1 MTKGRIIYAVTL
13 LIVLSAFGAV
23 YQFYLKEKLKKYH
36 EDELLKESLQK
47 TYDSLSE
54 TFHNTSPEKLVQI
67 WKFQIQPWNDALEE
81 RKSYFTFGDWFQHE
95 APPKEGVILKV
106 WYEETSNKMIWQLY
120 EKVGEKMSGRYDLFP
135 ADVRTTFGVPSIED
149 WAGQNV
155 TEGIVN
161 EALGRLSY
169 GINVCD
175 MLLAAKAS
183 SIRDVIIWPERVDR
197 EGYGD
202 LLSLQTLGLSFT
214 MTSKDL
220 VNFLEENL
228 RLAERYF
235 NVDALRISYD
245 YIAYP
250 TEPHL
255 NVEMLLTQ
263 ATFKPRATAPP
274 AGETPEVGP
283 GMPTMGP
290 QEMFRQM
297 RRPGARG
304 PRGMREGEEGPPR
317 EPGFFGKAWKLF
329 KRYVLY
335 SN

>member
-13 LIVLSAFGAV
+13 LAVLSAFGAV
-23 YQFYLKEKLKKYH
+23 YQFYLKEKLEAYH
-36 EDELLKESLQK
+36 QDELLKKALEDTYSSLAQ
-47 TYDSLSE
+47 
-54 TFHNTSPEKLVQI
+54 TFSNTSPEKLVQI
-67 WKFQIQPWNDALEE
+67 WKFQSQPWNDALEE
-81 RKSYFTFGDWFQHE
+81 RSKYFTAGDWFDHE
-95 APPKEGVILKV
+95 SPPKEGVILKV
-106 WYEETSNKMIWQLY
+106 WYEETSNKMIWKLY
-120 EKVGEKMSGRYDLFP
+120 EKVGEKMAGRYDLFP
-135 ADVRTTFGVPSIED
+135 GDIRGTLGVPSISD

-155 TEGIVN
+155 TEDIVN
-161 EALGRLSY
+161 AALGRLSY
-169 GINVCD
+169 GIKVCD

-183 SIRDVIIWPERVDR
+183 SIRDIVIWPERVDR
-197 EGYGD
+197 EGYSD
-202 LLSLQTLGLSFT
+202 LLRLQTLGLSFT

-228 RLAERYF
+228 RLADRYF

-250 TEPHL
+250 NEPHL

-263 ATFKPRATAPP
+263 AMFNPRSAAPP
-274 AGETPEVGP
+274 GGGAPVAAP
-283 GMPTMGP
+283 GMPPMGP
-290 QEMFRQM
+290 QELWARQNM
-297 RRPGARG
+297 Q
-304 PRGMREGEEGPPR
+304 GMRPRSRRYGDEGPPP